1 VIALAFRQFLILA
14 LLAVV
19 PALVSGAIQLK
30 WQKNEPLA
38 PGEIRAE
45 AVRLWKDQVVW
56 VDARPRA
63 RYDTG
68 HIDGA
73 VLLNEDEW
81 DALVPEF
88 LNVWDPEKAVVVY
101 CDGGGCEASHD
112 VANRLRRD
120 FAIETVYV
128 LKGGYPA
135 WRSN

>member
-1 VIALAFRQFLILA
+1 MLTFAVDNQKAIAKVTQDLRNDLR
-14 LLAVV
+14 
-19 PALVSGAIQLK
+19 K
-30 WQKNEPLA
+30 YE
-38 PGEIRAE
+38 
-45 AVRLWKDQVVW
+45 
-56 VDARPRA
+56 
-63 RYDTG
+63 
-68 HIDGA
+68 
-73 VLLNEDEW
+73 LNEDEW

>member
-101 CDGGGCEASHD
+101 CDGGGCDASHD